1 MDSKNVFVTIIG
13 RTNAGKSSLLNAFLG
28 EKIAIVSDKAQTTR
42 TKITGVLTKN
52 PVQYVFMDTPG
63 VHKPK
68 NKLSEH
74 MMETVSEAVPGNDV
88 LLLVMDVSK
97 SVSEY
102 ETDLIESLKSSHA
115 KVILVLN
122 KIDLFDNKEDLM
134 PLIAERSEL
143 YPFEAVFPVSVI
155 NGEGT
160 DELLSEISKYST
172 EGPHFFPDDTLTDQ
186 PERVLAAEIIREKLL
201 TLLKDEVPHGIA
213 VTVETMRERDDK
225 DILDIEA
232 NIFCEKDSHKGIVIG
247 KQGSMLKK
255 IGSLARQDIESFF
268 EIKTNLQ
275 LWVKVKHDWRNKE
288 GMIKNFGLNLQK

>member
-74 MMETVSEAVPGNDV
+74 MMEAVSEAVPGNDV
-88 LLLVMDVSK
+88 LLLVMDVSRP
-97 SVSEY
+97 VSEY
-102 ETDLIESLKSSHA
+102 ETDLIESLKASRA

-122 KIDLFDNKEDLM
+122 KIDLFDNKEDLI

-143 YPFEAVFPVSVI
+143 YPFEAVFPISVI

-160 DELLSEISKYST
+160 DELLSEISKYSI

-201 TLLKDEVPHGIA
+201 MLLKDEVPHGIA

-247 KQGSMLKK
+247 RQGSMLKK
-255 IGSLARQDIESFF
+255 IGSLSRQDIENFF